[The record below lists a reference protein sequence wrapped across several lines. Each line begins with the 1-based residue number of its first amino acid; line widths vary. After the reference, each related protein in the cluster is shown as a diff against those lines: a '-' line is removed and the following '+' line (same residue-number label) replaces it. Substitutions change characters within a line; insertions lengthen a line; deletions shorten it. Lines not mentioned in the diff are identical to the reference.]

1 MPLTHAQAHRP
12 CQRRRRRLAST
23 RKVREDEGRRFPLIV
38 SLCVGLRRL
47 SAVPLCSPYDV
58 CLPLNASPQIDT
70 LIIHF
75 GFLSCATP
83 YQPCLLLNRSRKDP
97 TLGHSAPETSPPF
110 KSQMASKTNRPH
122 ENKGDQRELVESD
135 WWRTFFNSISWT
147 YPPSQ
152 GSASRRPSRRST
164 LLRLSRASQL
174 LRAALSRH
182 PLSLPSG
189 ITTPMTD
196 ELSRD
201 LVGVRVVEDVLRSY
215 ESNSGFDMFER
226 FLHLFRLGWV
236 LDDEQCIMDGTP
248 SEEYQDQWEEHLR
261 SLFEESFK
269 RLPEE
274 LYLQDFSPDHSEE
287 RLKELSPYWDSCLD
301 SSSTLDDLIRSLES
315 ADLTDSELSADSDPL
330 PITPRARHHSS
341 SPVSA
346 HSLRPLSATASSFVP
361 TPAKYHSPSSA
372 SPSPSP
378 SPPVLDIINFP
389 TLRQTILSAPKKDDR
404 EGKSRTKRP
413 SVPSFLA
420 DKADARKSKTRQ
432 IVDGMKS
439 GYDPRKP
446 EFIAVIDDSPPEDAF
461 GPVEP
466 VVKCNKKRSRRGRES
481 ISTVSTDDMGYSSS
495 IDLSTH
501 RQPPTTT
508 SPMRSTTSRPPSKN
522 SKRAPS
528 LTMTVP
534 HPARTPP
541 TPAFSSPAGSV
552 SSFGGP
558 VTPGPFAVQF
568 PPPPTQ
574 QPPHPAF
581 IQMQQ
586 RSPPFPTPFSYPYG
600 LPGTGMIPPTPF
612 PNTFAG
618 PYPPPQFGGYLNG
631 KSMITGASG
640 IRHASW

>member
-1 MPLTHAQAHRP
+1 M
-12 CQRRRRRLAST
+12 
-23 RKVREDEGRRFPLIV
+23 
-38 SLCVGLRRL
+38 
-47 SAVPLCSPYDV
+47 
-58 CLPLNASPQIDT
+58 
-70 LIIHF
+70 
-75 GFLSCATP
+75 
-83 YQPCLLLNRSRKDP
+83 
-97 TLGHSAPETSPPF
+97 APEI
-110 KSQMASKTNRPH
+110 NRRH
-122 ENKGDQRELVESD
+122 ENKGDKWELAESD
-135 WWRTFFNSISWT
+135 WWRTFFNSVSWT

-152 GSASRRPSRRST
+152 GSASRRPSKRTS
-164 LLRLSRASQL
+164 LLRLSRAGQL
-174 LRAALSRH
+174 LKARLSRY
-182 PLSLPSG
+182 PPSWPSD

-201 LVGVRVVEDVLRSY
+201 LVGVRVVEEVLRSY
-215 ESNSGFDMFER
+215 ESSSGFDMIER
-226 FLHLFRLGWV
+226 FLRLFHLGWV
-236 LDDEQCIMDGTP
+236 LDDEHCILDDVP
-248 SEEYQDQWEEHLR
+248 SEEHQEQWKEDLR
-261 SLFEESFK
+261 NLFEESFK

-287 RLKELSPYWDSCLD
+287 RLKDLSPYWDSCLD
-301 SSSTLDDLIRSLES
+301 NSSALDDLIRSLEG

-330 PITPRARHHSS
+330 PVTPRARHHSS

-346 HSLRPLSATASSFVP
+346 YSLKPLNATASSFVP
-361 TPAKYHSPSSA
+361 TPAKYNSPSSM

-420 DKADARKSKTRQ
+420 DKTDARKSKTRQ
-432 IVDGMKS
+432 LVDKMKS
-439 GYDPRKP
+439 AHDPRKP
-446 EFIAVIDDSPPEDAF
+446 EADFIPVADDSPPEDAF

-466 VVKCNKKRSRRGRES
+466 VAKGNKKRSRRGRES

-495 IDLSTH
+495 MDLSAH
-501 RQPPTTT
+501 RQPPVTTTT
-508 SPMRSTTSRPPSKN
+508 SPSHPTTNRPPSKN

-528 LTMTVP
+528 LSMNAP
-534 HPARTPP
+534 LPAQTPP

-574 QPPHPAF
+574 QPPHHAF

-586 RSPPFPTPFSYPYG
+586 RSPPFPNPFSYPYG
-600 LPGTGMIPPTPF
+600 LPGMIPPAPF
-612 PNTFAG
+612 PGPFPG

-631 KSMITGASG
+631 KSMITGSSG

>member
-1 MPLTHAQAHRP
+1 
-12 CQRRRRRLAST
+12 
-23 RKVREDEGRRFPLIV
+23 
-38 SLCVGLRRL
+38 
-47 SAVPLCSPYDV
+47 
-58 CLPLNASPQIDT
+58 
-70 LIIHF
+70 
-75 GFLSCATP
+75 
-83 YQPCLLLNRSRKDP
+83 
-97 TLGHSAPETSPPF
+97 
-110 KSQMASKTNRPH
+110 MASAINRPH
-122 ENKGDQRELVESD
+122 ENKGDQWEIVESE
-135 WWRTFFNSISWT
+135 WWRTFFNSVSWA

-152 GSASRRPSRRST
+152 GSPSRRPSKRTT

-174 LRAALSRH
+174 LKARLSRY
-182 PLSLPSG
+182 PPNWPSDM
-189 ITTPMTD
+189 TSPMTD

-201 LVGVRVVEDVLRSY
+201 LVGVRLVEEVLRSY
-215 ESNSGFDMFER
+215 ESSSGFDMIER
-226 FLHLFRLGWV
+226 FLRLFHLGWV
-236 LDDEQCIMDGTP
+236 LDDEHCILDDAP
-248 SEEYQDQWEEHLR
+248 SEQYQEQWEEDLR
-261 SLFEESFK
+261 GLFEESFK
-269 RLPEE
+269 RLPED

-287 RLKELSPYWDSCLD
+287 RLKGLSPYWDSCLD
-301 SSSTLDDLIRSLES
+301 NSSTLDDLIRSLES

-341 SPVSA
+341 SPTSGY
-346 HSLRPLSATASSFVP
+346 SLKQLSATASSFVP
-361 TPAKYHSPSSA
+361 TPTKYHSPSSM

-404 EGKSRTKRP
+404 EGKPRTRRP

-420 DKADARKSKTRQ
+420 DKTDARKSKTRQ
-432 IVDGMKS
+432 IVDKMKS
-439 GYDPRKP
+439 AHDPRQP
-446 EFIAVIDDSPPEDAF
+446 ETDFIPATDDSTPEDAF

-466 VVKCNKKRSRRGRES
+466 VLKGSKKRSRRGRES

-495 IDLSTH
+495 MDLSAH
-501 RQPPTTT
+501 RQPPVTT
-508 SPMRSTTSRPPSKN
+508 SPSHSTTNRPPSKN

-528 LTMTVP
+528 LTMNVP
-534 HPARTPP
+534 LPTQTPP

-568 PPPPTQ
+568 PPPQTQ
-574 QPPHPAF
+574 QPHPAF

-600 LPGTGMIPPTPF
+600 LPGTGMLPPGPF
-612 PNTFAG
+612 PNAFGG

>member
-1 MPLTHAQAHRP
+1 M
-12 CQRRRRRLAST
+12 
-23 RKVREDEGRRFPLIV
+23 
-38 SLCVGLRRL
+38 
-47 SAVPLCSPYDV
+47 
-58 CLPLNASPQIDT
+58 
-70 LIIHF
+70 
-75 GFLSCATP
+75 
-83 YQPCLLLNRSRKDP
+83 
-97 TLGHSAPETSPPF
+97 TS
-110 KSQMASKTNRPH
+110 KINRPH
-122 ENKGDQRELVESD
+122 ENKGDQWELVEGD
-135 WWRTFFNSISWT
+135 WWRTFFNRVSWT

-152 GSASRRPSRRST
+152 GSPSRRPSKRTT

-174 LRAALSRH
+174 LKASLSRY
-182 PLSLPSG
+182 PLNWPSD

-196 ELSRD
+196 ELNRD
-201 LVGVRVVEDVLRSY
+201 LVGVRVVEEVLRSY
-215 ESNSGFDMFER
+215 ESSSGFDMFER
-226 FLHLFRLGWV
+226 FLHLFHLGWV
-236 LDDEQCIMDGTP
+236 LDDEHCILDGTP
-248 SEEYQDQWEEHLR
+248 SEEYREQWEEDLR
-261 SLFEESFK
+261 NLFEESFK

-274 LYLQDFSPDHSEE
+274 LSLQDLSSDHGEE
-287 RLKELSPYWDSCLD
+287 RLKDLSPYWDSCLD
-301 SSSTLDDLIRSLES
+301 NSSTLDDLIRSLES

-346 HSLRPLSATASSFVP
+346 CSLRPLSATASSFVP
-361 TPAKYHSPSSA
+361 TPAKYHSPESM

-389 TLRQTILSAPKKDDR
+389 TLRQTILPAPKKDDR
-404 EGKSRTKRP
+404 ECKSRTKRP

-420 DKADARKSKTRQ
+420 DKVDARKSKTRQ
-432 IVDGMKS
+432 IVDKMKS
-439 GYDPRKP
+439 AHDPIP
-446 EFIAVIDDSPPEDAF
+446 VADDSPPEDAF

-466 VVKCNKKRSRRGRES
+466 VVKGSKKRSRRGRES

-495 IDLSTH
+495 MDLSAH
-501 RQPPTTT
+501 RQPPVTT
-508 SPMRSTTSRPPSKN
+508 SPLRSSTNRPPSKN

-528 LTMTVP
+528 LTMNVP
-534 HPARTPP
+534 LPAQTPP
-541 TPAFSSPAGSV
+541 TPVFSSPAGSV

-600 LPGTGMIPPTPF
+600 LPGTGMIQPTPF
-612 PNTFAG
+612 PNGFAG